1 MRIPDNYLD
10 RLRNAG
16 LVISEEPF
24 VPDHVAYPNG
34 HIVGKPRET
43 LGNSIPEMEGYW
55 GYTGIVLNAPTMYF
69 YRARGKWVVAVEDWV
84 PGPGPGDFVHADAGT
99 DHAELWTDEGAM
111 VLLVVPP
118 EDYMPRP

>member
-55 GYTGIVLNAPTMYF
+55 GYTGIVLNAPTIYF

-84 PGPGPGDFVHADAGT
+84 PGPGPGDFVHAHDT
-99 DHAELWTDEGAM
+99 PEGAIDDILDYYFGDPERM
-111 VLLVVPP
+111 NSRLV
-118 EDYMPRP
+118 R